1 VAVRSEPQPTASGPG
16 PRPWVRWPT
25 GTLVPVARTWAWIP
39 IPLLLAALLVVWVV
53 DPPGVFES
61 PRLLVV
67 VNFTFSTLASLFV
80 ADLVARA
87 FVVRGSPG
95 LLLLGCGMVIWG
107 CTGLASSAVSLAR
120 GSAAP
125 NVIVT
130 IHNLGALTSAACH
143 LAGVIASI
151 TLRRRVRATAV
162 WVPVAYLGAL
172 VVVALVSY
180 AAHDGWTPPFFAQGS
195 GGTLLRQWVIGLAT
209 AMFGLAAALLWSST
223 RSSAVFGRWYAQAL
237 GLVTVGLLGV
247 MLQASVGSW
256 VGWIGRASQYLGGV
270 YMVVAALLAMRESR
284 AWGASVELAL
294 RDTERRYE
302 ALFTSSLDAILLGD
316 AGGRLVAANP
326 AACALFGRTEAEIC
340 KAGRSGLLAPETDLE
355 GLLRQRDA
363 RGQVR
368 AEVQFLRRDG
378 SRFDA
383 ELGSVTLDRAGRAFD
398 IVRDVTERKRAEQA
412 LREADRRKEHFLAV
426 LSHELRNPLMPI
438 RNSIEILRQ
447 AAPGGEAALRAQ
459 EVIVRQV
466 GQLSRLVDDLLDVTR
481 ISSDRIQLRRH
492 RLELRE
498 LVRRTV
504 EDHASYF
511 RSHGVALELQPAEAP
526 VHVDADPH
534 RLAQVVGNLL
544 LNAAK
549 FTGQGGRTWVTV
561 SADPGAGEA
570 HVVVADDGVGLSA
583 EMLACL
589 FQPFVQADET
599 LDRSEGGLGLGLAL
613 VKGLVELHGGTITA
627 RSEGPGT
634 GARFEMTLP
643 LCGPPAQAEARSTSG
658 VHPRRRVMVVDDNQ
672 DAAQSLRE
680 LLELQ
685 GHQVVAVAHEGAD
698 ALAEARRAS
707 PEVVLCDIGLPGMD
721 GYQVARA
728 FRADPALRATRLV
741 ALSGYAQPEDLR
753 LASEAGFDAHLA
765 KPADLDRLEQL
776 LAAGERNP

>member
-1 VAVRSEPQPTASGPG
+1 MAVRSEPQPTASASG
-16 PRPWVRWPT
+16 PRPWGRWPA
-25 GTLVPVARTWAWIP
+25 GTLVPVAATWSWIP

-87 FVVRGSPG
+87 FVVRGSLG

-107 CTGLASSAVSLAR
+107 CAGLASAAASLAR
-120 GSAAP
+120 GGAAP

-130 IHNLGALTSAACH
+130 IHNLGALASAACH
-143 LAGVIASI
+143 LTGVVASI
-151 TLRRRVRATAV
+151 AFRRRVRATAV
-162 WVPVAYLGAL
+162 WVPVAYLCSL
-172 VVVALVSY
+172 VVVALVSL
-180 AAHDGWTPPFFAQGS
+180 AAHDGWTPPFFAQGA
-195 GGTLLRQWVIGLAT
+195 GGTALRQWVIGLAT
-209 AMFGLAAALLWSST
+209 AMFGLAGTLLWSST
-223 RSSAVFGRWYAQAL
+223 RGSSAVFGRWYAQAL

-256 VGWIGRASQYLGGV
+256 VGWIGRVSQYLGGV

-302 ALFTSSLDAILLGD
+302 ALFTSSLDAILLSD
-316 AGGRLVAANP
+316 VGGRLVAANP
-326 AACALFGRTEAEIC
+326 AACSLFGRTEAEIC
-340 KAGRSGLLAPETDLE
+340 KAGRSGLLAPGADLE

-363 RGQVR
+363 LGQVR

-383 ELGSVTLDRAGRAFD
+383 ELGSVALDRAGRAFD
-398 IVRDVTERKRAEQA
+398 IVRDVTERRRAELA
-412 LREADRRKEHFLAV
+412 LLEADRRKDHFLAV

-438 RNSIEILRQ
+438 WNSIEILRQ

-459 EVIVRQV
+459 EVIARQV

-481 ISSDRIQLRRH
+481 ISRDRIQLRRH
-492 RLELRE
+492 RLELCE
-498 LVRRTV
+498 LVRCTV
-504 EDHASYF
+504 DDHASLF
-511 RSHGVALELQPAEAP
+511 RGHGVALELQPSEGP

-534 RLAQVVGNLL
+534 RLSQVVGNLL

-549 FTGQGGRTWVTV
+549 FTRKGGRARVTV
-561 SADPGAGEA
+561 VADAAAG
-570 HVVVADDGVGLSA
+570 VARIGVEDDGVGLSA
-583 EMLACL
+583 EMLTSL
-589 FQPFVQADET
+589 FQPFMQADET

-613 VKGLVELHGGTITA
+613 VKGLVELHGGTITGQ
-627 RSEGPGT
+627 SDGPGT
-634 GARFEMTLP
+634 GARFEVALP
-643 LCGPPAQAEARSTSG
+643 ICAPPAEQAPRCAADAR
-658 VHPRRRVMVVDDNQ
+658 PRRRVMVVDDNQ

-685 GHQVVAVAHEGAD
+685 GHQVVAVAHDGAD
-698 ALAEARRAS
+698 ALEEARRS
-707 PEVVLCDIGLPGMD
+707 GPEVVLCDIGLPGMD
-721 GYQVARA
+721 GYQLARA
-728 FRADPALRATRLV
+728 FRADPALRAIRLV

-753 LASEAGFDAHLA
+753 CAAEAGFDAHLA
-765 KPADLDRLEQL
+765 KPADLERLEQL
-776 LAAGERNP
+776 LAPGGGP

>member
-1 VAVRSEPQPTASGPG
+1 VGSPARPL
-16 PRPWVRWPT
+16 RPWSWV
-25 GTLVPVARTWAWIP
+25 P
-39 IPLLLAALLVVWVV
+39 IPLLLVALLLVWAL
-53 DPPGVFES
+53 DPPGVFDS
-61 PRLLVV
+61 PRLLITI
-67 VNFTFSTLASLFV
+67 NFVFSTMASIFV
-80 ADLVARA
+80 ADMVARA

-95 LLLLGCGMVIWG
+95 LLLLGCGVVIWG
-107 CTGLASSAVSLAR
+107 STGVASSVIGADD
-120 GSAAP
+120 P

-130 IHNLGALTSAACH
+130 IHNLGALASAGCH
-143 LAGVIASI
+143 LVGVVASI
-151 TLRRRVRATAV
+151 GLRRRTRTTAL
-162 WVPVAYLGAL
+162 WVPGAYLASL
-172 VVVALVSY
+172 VVVAFISL

-195 GGTLLRQWVIGLAT
+195 GGTALRQWVIGSAT
-209 AMFGLAAALLWSST
+209 AMFALAAALLWTTT
-223 RSSAVFGRWYAQAL
+223 RGSSAVFGRWYALAL
-237 GLVTVGLLGV
+237 GLVAVGLLGV
-247 MLQASVGSW
+247 ALQSSVGSW
-256 VGWIGRASQYLGGV
+256 VGWIGRVSQYLGGV

-284 AWGASVELAL
+284 AWGTSVELAL

-302 ALFTSSLDAILLGD
+302 ALFTSSMDAILLSD

-326 AACALFGRTEAEIC
+326 AACALFGRSEAEIC
-340 KAGRSGLLAPETDLE
+340 KAGRSGLLAPGTDLE
-355 GLLRQRDA
+355 ALLRQREA
-363 RGQVR
+363 QGQLR

-383 ELGSVTLDRAGRAFD
+383 ELGSVTLDRAGRTFD

-412 LREADRRKEHFLAV
+412 LREADRRKDHFLAV

-447 AAPGGEAALRAQ
+447 AAPGSEPALRAQ

-481 ISSDRIQLRRH
+481 ISRDRIQLRRS
-492 RLELRE
+492 RLELND

-504 EDHASYF
+504 EDHAPHF
-511 RSHGVALELQPAEAP
+511 RSHGVALELQAADAP

-549 FTGQGGRTWVTV
+549 FACQGGRTWVTV

-570 HVVVADDGVGLSA
+570 HVLVADDGVGLSA

-627 RSEGPGT
+627 RSDGPGT

-643 LCGPPAQAEARSTSG
+643 LCGPPTQVEARHTPG
-658 VHPRRRVMVVDDNQ
+658 GHPRRRVMVVDDNQ

-685 GHQVVAVAHEGAD
+685 GHQVVAVAHDGAD
-698 ALAEARRAS
+698 ALEEARRAG

-721 GYQVARA
+721 GYQVAQA

-753 LASEAGFDAHLA
+753 RASQAGFDAHLA

-776 LAAGERNP
+776 LAAGGRHP